1 MTNDRVAVIDPSN
14 FTPPYNHHLCEG
26 LADTGWTVKLF
37 TSGKTNWIPKNY
49 ERVQAFY
56 PVTEGYVGDD
66 LPEKMQMLVKGAE
79 HVIGMLQLV
88 NHLNRWDPDII
99 HFQWL
104 PLPVVDVP
112 LMHLIER
119 IAPTILTVHDSTP
132 FQGAA
137 TSRIQRLMARKGPR
151 VVDKVIVHTEETKDK
166 LVDASVPQADIS
178 VIPHGVI
185 RYPMTD
191 HLRTNTSDETTVLF
205 FGNVKPY
212 KGVDILID
220 AVARL
225 PPEVR
230 QKLRVVIAGRP
241 HGSADELKQKSHSLD
256 INASI
261 TWELGYIEHEHV
273 SMYFQRSDIVVF
285 PYRHID
291 QSGALMTALPFGK
304 PIIATEVGGFEDVLT
319 DGVHGRLVPPDNAD
333 ALSSA
338 LADVLTDNH
347 RRAEMGDAV
356 VELADNTYSWGRI
369 AEMTTEMYR
378 EAQHDRRE

>member
-1 MTNDRVAVIDPSN
+1 MTRDRVAVIDPSN
-14 FTPPYNHHLCEG
+14 FTPPYDHHLCEG
-26 LADTGWTVKLF
+26 LANTGWKVKLF
-37 TSGKTNWIPKNY
+37 ASGETNWTPKSY
-49 ERVQAFY
+49 ERFQAFY
-56 PVTEGYVGDD
+56 PFTEGRVGDA
-66 LPEKMQMLVKGAE
+66 LPEKIRVLAKGAE
-79 HVIGMLQLV
+79 HVTGMLQLV
-88 NHLNRWDPDII
+88 KRLNRWNPDII

-104 PLPVVDVP
+104 PLPVADVP
-112 LMHLIER
+112 LVRLLGH
-119 IAPTILTVHDSTP
+119 IAPTVLTVHDSTP

-137 TSRIQRLMARKGPR
+137 TSRVQRFMAGKGPR
-151 VVDKVIVHTEETKDK
+151 VVDEVIVHTEETKAK
-166 LVDASVPQADIS
+166 LVEASVPQTDIS

-185 RYPMTD
+185 RHPMTD
-191 HLRTNTSDETTVLF
+191 HLPTTTSEETTVLF

-212 KGVDILID
+212 KGVDVLID

-241 HGSADELKQKSHSLD
+241 HGSADELKQRARKQGVND
-256 INASI
+256 SI
-261 TWELGYIEHEHV
+261 TWELGFIEHERV
-273 SMYFQRSDIVVF
+273 GAYFQRSDIVVF

-304 PIIATEVGGFEDVLT
+304 PVIATEVGGFADVLT

-338 LADVLTDNH
+338 LADVLTDND

-356 VELADNTYSWGRI
+356 AELADNTYSWGRI
-369 AEMTTEMYR
+369 AEMTTELYR
-378 EAQHDRRE
+378 EAQRDRRE